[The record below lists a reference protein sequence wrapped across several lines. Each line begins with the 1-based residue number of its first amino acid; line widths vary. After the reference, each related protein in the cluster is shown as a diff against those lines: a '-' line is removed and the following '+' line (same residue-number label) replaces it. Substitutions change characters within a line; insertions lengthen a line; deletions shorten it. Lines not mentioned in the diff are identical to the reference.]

1 MYRTLQKTKDQPRIV
16 VKQIVKQEQ
25 RAMTKQRTAGVRAA
39 KKKSIGDARKRYTQV
54 KKAILKAL
62 RAGKKKAYTSQNTK
76 IKAMPAAQRKAARDK
91 VRAALKAKL
100 DKLLR
105 DIRPAS
111 AYKRVEMIEAA
122 ITTLRK
128 LRWT

>member
-1 MYRTLQKTKDQPRIV
+1 M

-25 RAMTKQRTAGVRAA
+25 RAKTKQRTAGVRAA

-54 KKAILKAL
+54 KKTILKAL
-62 RAGKKKAYTSQNTK
+62 RAAKKKSYTSQNKK
-76 IKAMPAAQRKAARDK
+76 INAMPAKQRKAARDK
-91 VRAALKAKL
+91 VRAALKVKL

-111 AYKRVEMIEAA
+111 AYKRVEIVEAA
-122 ITTLRK
+122 IATLRK